1 MNPDKPHV
9 LLTNDDG
16 IDAPGLAALADKLID
31 VSNLTIIAPRHECS
45 AGSHSITLFRDMILR
60 PVENGDH
67 VRCWGLEGTPA
78 DCVKVAVRKFS
89 AERPFDMV
97 VSGINHGQNAGA
109 DILYSGTV
117 AAAREAAVKGIPS
130 IAVSLKYNKPEIP
143 NFETAARI
151 TLEIFEK
158 TVGKE
163 FPPGSLL
170 NVNIPPVAYDD
181 LKGWAVTSMGNSAYV
196 DHFLSYPGIENPDCS
211 SVFKNIGEGWIP
223 SLLLRKDTDDRSIVG
238 HRVSITPLQYD
249 QTDYG
254 FMECLEN
261 WFQ

>member
-16 IDAPGLAALADKLID
+16 IDAPGLLALADKLID
-31 VSNLTIIAPRHECS
+31 ATNLTIIAPRHECS
-45 AGSHSITLFRDMILR
+45 AGSHAITLFREMILR

-67 VRCWGLEGTPA
+67 ARCWCLEGTPA
-78 DCVKVAVRKFS
+78 DCVKVAVGKYS
-89 AERPFDMV
+89 DECPFDMV

-109 DILYSGTV
+109 DIFYSGTV
-117 AAAREAAVKGIPS
+117 AAAREAAIKGIPS

-143 NFETAARI
+143 NFEAAARI

-158 TVGKE
+158 TVGKD
-163 FPPGSLL
+163 FPPGLLL
-170 NVNIPPVAYDD
+170 NVNIPPVAYED
-181 LKGWAVTSMGNSAYV
+181 LKGWDVTSMGNSGYV
-196 DHFLSYPGIENPDCS
+196 DHFPSYHGIENPDGS

-223 SLLLRKDTDDRSIVG
+223 SSLPGKETDDRSIVG

-249 QTDYG
+249 QTDHG
-254 FMECLEN
+254 FLGSLQN